1 MQTIRS
7 LWEGGVSTRKL
18 CLSIYNK
25 VALLLEFF
33 LHKSILVG
41 QAIRQVTQGTIE
53 RLQLLQFIMHY
64 ARLSV
69 NLVTV
74 LALPTFA
81 LPTNPIDK
89 RADNHTLNRE
99 RADAVK
105 AAFQHAWNGY
115 KTYAFP
121 HDELHPVSNSFSD
134 SR

>member
-1 MQTIRS
+1 MP
-7 LWEGGVSTRKL
+7 L
-18 CLSIYNK
+18 
-25 VALLLEFF
+25 VA
-33 LHKSILVG
+33 
-41 QAIRQVTQGTIE
+41 
-53 RLQLLQFIMHY
+53 
-64 ARLSV
+64 
-69 NLVTV
+69 V

-81 LPTNPIDK
+81 LPHANPIEK

-134 SR
+134 SRSASLCSKFGIYRRFAEMAGVQVLLMLSAPLV

>member
-1 MQTIRS
+1 
-7 LWEGGVSTRKL
+7 LV
-18 CLSIYNK
+18 LSVYNQ
-25 VALLLEFF
+25 VVLLLELFWY
-33 LHKSILVG
+33 KSILVG
-41 QAIRQVTQGTIE
+41 QAIQRVTQGAIE
-53 RLQLLQFIMHY
+53 RLQLLQFIMHC
-64 ARLSV
+64 ARLSTA
-69 NLVTV
+69 LVAA
-74 LALPTFA
+74 LALPTLA
-81 LPTNPIDK
+81 LPTNPIDR